1 MSGTSL
7 MNMIHAGIIN
17 SLLSRHVDLYFM
29 KFHIGSVF
37 YQLLPK
43 AATIT
48 QDLSIDMESCTY

>member
-7 MNMIHAGIIN
+7 MNMIHAVIIN

-29 KFHIGSVF
+29 EFHIGSVF
-37 YQLLPK
+37 LSIASK
-43 AATIT
+43 AATIR

>member
-7 MNMIHAGIIN
+7 MNMIHAVIIN

-37 YQLLPK
+37 LSIASK
-43 AATIT
+43 AATIR

>member
-7 MNMIHAGIIN
+7 MNMIHAVIIN

-29 KFHIGSVF
+29 EFHIGSVF
-37 YQLLPK
+37 LSIASK
-43 AATIT
+43 AETIT